1 MEYRTFDDLRRLATV
16 SPAAARGLSRRARL
30 GRWARLLQED
40 AERRLEPLRRLE
52 FMPKGEA
59 EALRCDN
66 SPISIAFADPVLR
79 AEGLA
84 GDRFGDVLAFFELS
98 PRQAHYLLC
107 DCYYQGR
114 MTAGSV
120 ARRIRSIANRLTWS
134 ELWSG
139 ARGWLLAAT
148 GALSR

>member
-1 MEYRTFDDLRRLATV
+1 MSPVPRISGGRCEGVARFQEDSMEYRTFDDLRRLATV
-16 SPAAARGLSRRARL
+16 SPAAARGLGRRARL

-52 FMPKGEA
+52 FMPKDQA

-84 GDRFGDVLAFFELS
+84 GDR
-98 PRQAHYLLC
+98 
-107 DCYYQGR
+107 
-114 MTAGSV
+114 
-120 ARRIRSIANRLTWS
+120 
-134 ELWSG
+134 
-139 ARGWLLAAT
+139 
-148 GALSR
+148 